1 MNKLYCNKCG
11 SSNVQLEA
19 WVNPNTNE
27 IIDTSLSA
35 QEWCDDCEE
44 ETTLLTRRELFEN
57 FNNLLFDLNNKSE
70 EKFLKF
76 DIGTDKQEIY
86 NFLKSL
92 RI

>member
-19 WVNPNTNE
+19 WINPNTNE
-27 IIDTSLSA
+27 IIDVSLLN
-35 QEWCDDCEE
+35 QKWCDDCEE
-44 ETTLLTRRELFEN
+44 ETTLLTRGELFEN
-57 FNNLLFDLNNKSE
+57 FNNLLFDSNNKSK

-92 RI
+92 

>member
-19 WVNPNTNE
+19 WINPNTNE
-27 IIDTSLSA
+27 IIDVYSSG

-44 ETTLLTRRELFEN
+44 ETVLLTREELFEN
-57 FNNLLFDLNNKSE
+57 FNNLLFDSNNKSE

-76 DIGTDKQEIY
+76 NIGTDKQEIY

-92 RI
+92 

>member
-1 MNKLYCNKCG
+1 MNKFYCNKCG

-44 ETTLLTRRELFEN
+44 ETDAGQLRELYV
-57 FNNLLFDLNNKSE
+57 L
-70 EKFLKF
+70 
-76 DIGTDKQEIY
+76 
-86 NFLKSL
+86 
-92 RI
+92 

>member
-19 WVNPNTNE
+19 WINPNTNE
-27 IIDTSLSA
+27 IIDVYSSG

-44 ETTLLTRRELFEN
+44 ETVLLTREELFEN
-57 FNNLLFDLNNKSE
+57 FNNLLFDSNNKSE

-92 RI
+92 

>member
-19 WVNPNTNE
+19 WINPNTNE
-27 IIDTSLSA
+27 IIDVYSSG

-44 ETTLLTRRELFEN
+44 ETVLLTRGELFEN
-57 FNNLLFDLNNKSE
+57 FNNLLFDSNNKSE

-86 NFLKSL
+86 NFLKL
-92 RI
+92 L

>member
-27 IIDTSLSA
+27 IIDVYSSG
-35 QEWCDDCEE
+35 QEWCDNCEE
-44 ETTLLTRRELFEN
+44 ETTLLTREELFEN
-57 FNNLLFDLNNKSE
+57 FNNLLFDSNNKSE

-92 RI
+92 

>member
-1 MNKLYCNKCG
+1 MSKLYCNKCG

-19 WVNPNTNE
+19 WINPNTNE
-27 IIDTSLSA
+27 IIDVYSSG

-44 ETTLLTRRELFEN
+44 ETVLLTRGELFEN
-57 FNNLLFDLNNKSE
+57 FNNLLFDSNNKSE

-92 RI
+92 

>member
-19 WVNPNTNE
+19 WINPNTNE
-27 IIDTSLSA
+27 IIDVSLFA

-44 ETTLLTRRELFEN
+44 ETILLTRGELFEN
-57 FNNLLFDLNNKSE
+57 FNNLLFDSNNKSK

-86 NFLKSL
+86 NFLKL
-92 RI
+92 L

>member
-1 MNKLYCNKCG
+1 MSKLYCNKCG

-19 WVNPNTNE
+19 WINPNTNE
-27 IIDTSLSA
+27 IIDTSLSG

-44 ETTLLTRRELFEN
+44 ETILLTRGELFEN
-57 FNNLLFDLNNKSE
+57 FNNLLFNSNNKSE

-76 DIGTDKQEIY
+76 NIGTDKQEIY

-92 RI
+92 